1 MKRKNWLY
9 YLLPAAWMVVIFC
22 FSAQP
27 APVSDENNH
36 FLIRVLLRMGVDLTK
51 YKGADFA
58 NFMIRKSA
66 HMTEYAVLVVLLL
79 VSFLKNN
86 IRRPYLLSL
95 FFCLIYASSDEFHQL
110 FVPGRSCRAVDVLID
125 MTGAS
130 VIMLII
136 FIIKSVKN
144 NKTIRDKKIHSIN
157 SRLV

>member
-9 YLLPAAWMVVIFC
+9 YILPAAWMVIIFC

-27 APVSDENNH
+27 ALASDENNH
-36 FLIRVLLRMGVDLTK
+36 FVIRLLLRMGFDLTK
-51 YKGADFA
+51 FKGADFA

-66 HMTEYAVLVVLLL
+66 HMMEYAMLAVLLL
-79 VSFLKNN
+79 VSFLKNFK
-86 IRRPYLLSL
+86 RHPYLLSL
-95 FFCLIYASSDEFHQL
+95 FFCLLYASSDEFHQL

-130 VIMLII
+130 VIILII

-144 NKTIRDKKIHSIN
+144 NKTLRDKKIQNIN
-157 SRLV
+157 SKLT